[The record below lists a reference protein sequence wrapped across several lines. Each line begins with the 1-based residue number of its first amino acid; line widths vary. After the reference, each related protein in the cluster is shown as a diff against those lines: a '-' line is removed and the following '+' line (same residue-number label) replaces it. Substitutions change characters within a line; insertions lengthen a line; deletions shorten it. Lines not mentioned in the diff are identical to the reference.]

1 MQQAA
6 FEGAK
11 QNEMLRTTM
20 RINFNNNLD
29 NLCQQLAL
37 ESISSGARGIKQ
49 ITTIT

>member
-20 RINFNNNLD
+20 RMIWKR
-29 NLCQQLAL
+29 QYRQLNSTTTARANMRL
-37 ESISSGARGIKQ
+37 LKGAWFG
-49 ITTIT
+49 TTI